1 MNNINHLVFI
11 TETVYVLCEVGT
23 ETYMFIRAT
32 TGPYPEPNEYNLNLL
47 TIQCAVLRNG
57 QYDTMRF
64 NSALVGCLLNYTV
77 SDAGV
82 ASSYWIMMNNE
93 LQGSGRGLS

>member
-1 MNNINHLVFI
+1 MNNINRLVFI
-11 TETVYVLCEVGT
+11 TETAYVFCEVRT

-32 TGPYPEPNEYNLNLL
+32 TGPYPEPNESNLNLL
-47 TIQCAVLRNG
+47 TNQCVVLRNG
-57 QYDTMRF
+57 KYETRRCNCD
-64 NSALVGCLLNYTV
+64 LVGCLLNDTV

-93 LQGSGRGLS
+93 LQSKRP